1 MREFSDYESMAMLD
15 LSDLERET
23 LRMRFDEIVGGF
35 SVLDAFDTDGV
46 EPLVSV
52 LDVQNV
58 LREDVSSKFIS
69 REKLLENAPE
79 QQEGYF
85 VVPAA
90 ID

>member
-1 MREFSDYESMAMLD
+1 MREFIDYEKMAMLD
-15 LSDLERET
+15 LSDTERSCLKE
-23 LRMRFDEIVGGF
+23 RFDEIIGGF
-35 SVLDAFDTDGV
+35 SALDAFDTSDV

-52 LDVQNV
+52 LDIHNV
-58 LREDVSSKFIS
+58 MREDISSKSIS

-79 QQEGYF
+79 QREGYF